1 MCSTRFL
8 PGYSGSE
15 TSGKLTAPT
24 VDPLLLYLISL
35 LATSMPMFSCA
46 SSVLPPMCGVSRT
59 LSMPLDGL
67 RGALAVH
74 DRGVVLIDRHA
85 LRPAQVLQPHAFQ
98 LDASLFH
105 DRLAAS

>member
-24 VDPLLLYLISL
+24 LDPLLLYLISL

-46 SSVLPPMCGVSRT
+46 SSVLPPMCGVVWTYVRHTPRLPPPVLLPPPPPRQGLLPHLPPSRE
-59 LSMPLDGL
+59 P
-67 RGALAVH
+67 H
-74 DRGVVLIDRHA
+74 HA
-85 LRPAQVLQPHAFQ
+85 RAR
-98 LDASLFH
+98 FH
-105 DRLAAS
+105 